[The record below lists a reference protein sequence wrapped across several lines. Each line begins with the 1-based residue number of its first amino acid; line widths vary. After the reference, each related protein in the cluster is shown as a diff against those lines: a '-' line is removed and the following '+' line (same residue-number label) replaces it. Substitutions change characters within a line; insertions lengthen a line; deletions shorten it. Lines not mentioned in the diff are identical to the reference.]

1 MATPIL
7 QRKRD
12 TAYLVYF
19 LIHIVVLFRSSPTP
33 TASTPFP
40 VTADKLINAVV
51 DLSPLYP
58 SSLRP
63 ALSTKLLA
71 YQAEVYQ
78 DRFFAVE
85 IPFFEFF
92 RYMEAVIHLPVS
104 FWAIG
109 ALVGESE
116 KLSLVLLA
124 YALQT
129 VITTA
134 TCMYDFSQWE
144 GVGVEAKWHL
154 ASLYGPYL
162 LIGELVLFSF
172 LAFLWMIEPAG
183 CASVAGKVVGEGGG
197 CGVRLRLTEVSYVY
211 GGWYVGEVE
220 WGFEGV
226 EGFEGGEEGELEA
239 AFGVAEVV
247 GINEDGW
254 EMPCL
259 LAQRDG
265 SSKAARERYK
275 GI

>member
-19 LIHIVVLFRSSPTP
+19 LIHIVVLF
-33 TASTPFP
+33 
-40 VTADKLINAVV
+40 LV

-71 YQAEVYQ
+71 YQADVYQ
-78 DRFFAVE
+78 DRFFAIE

-104 FWAIG
+104 FWAIR
-109 ALVGESE
+109 ALV
-116 KLSLVLLA
+116 KADHKVPLVLFA

-144 GVGVEAKWHL
+144 GVAVEAKWHL

-162 LIGELVLFSF
+162 LIATYMAVDMWGRLSGDLKELRRLR
-172 LAFLWMIEPAG
+172 
-183 CASVAGKVVGEGGG
+183 AGK
-197 CGVRLRLTEVSYVY
+197 
-211 GGWYVGEVE
+211 
-220 WGFEGV
+220 
-226 EGFEGGEEGELEA
+226 
-239 AFGVAEVV
+239 
-247 GINEDGW
+247 
-254 EMPCL
+254 
-259 LAQRDG
+259 
-265 SSKAARERYK
+265 K
-275 GI
+275 GN

>member
-19 LIHIVVLFRSSPTP
+19 LIHIVVLF
-33 TASTPFP
+33 
-40 VTADKLINAVV
+40 LV

-78 DRFFAVE
+78 DRFFAIE

-104 FWAIG
+104 FWAIR
-109 ALVGESE
+109 ALVNADH
-116 KLSLVLLA
+116 KVPLVLFA

-144 GVGVEAKWHL
+144 GVAVEAKWHL

-162 LIGELVLFSF
+162 LI
-172 LAFLWMIEPAG
+172 
-183 CASVAGKVVGEGGG
+183 
-197 CGVRLRLTEVSYVY
+197 
-211 GGWYVGEVE
+211 
-220 WGFEGV
+220 
-226 EGFEGGEEGELEA
+226 
-239 AFGVAEVV
+239 
-247 GINEDGW
+247 
-254 EMPCL
+254 
-259 LAQRDG
+259 
-265 SSKAARERYK
+265 
-275 GI
+275 